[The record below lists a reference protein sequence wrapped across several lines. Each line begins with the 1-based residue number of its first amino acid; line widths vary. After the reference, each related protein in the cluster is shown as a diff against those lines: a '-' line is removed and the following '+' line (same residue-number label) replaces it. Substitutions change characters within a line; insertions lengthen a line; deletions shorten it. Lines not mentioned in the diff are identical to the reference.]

1 MSETNTHQ
9 YDVAIPGPS
18 RLVDYTRGTAT
29 GSTCKWSLQLKIHS
43 SKLEPLNPLT
53 SIAAPDDVIN
63 YQEKTQLVKA
73 SDSSPTHTKQDT
85 SQRENYNPYNQAC
98 FSASPN
104 VTSVLGQKWLKS
116 PTGKSMPNL
125 ISAAII
131 TNVMYQLHGKNHVP
145 CQRMILTVSLRAWV
159 TLTLV

>member
-1 MSETNTHQ
+1 MQMVPPTQNTQ
-9 YDVAIPGPS
+9 QQAG
-18 RLVDYTRGTAT
+18 A
-29 GSTCKWSLQLKIHS
+29 
-43 SKLEPLNPLT
+43 LEPTHLHRNIT
-53 SIAAPDDVIN
+53 DDAIN

-145 CQRMILTVSLRAWV
+145 CQRVILMVSLRA
-159 TLTLV
+159 